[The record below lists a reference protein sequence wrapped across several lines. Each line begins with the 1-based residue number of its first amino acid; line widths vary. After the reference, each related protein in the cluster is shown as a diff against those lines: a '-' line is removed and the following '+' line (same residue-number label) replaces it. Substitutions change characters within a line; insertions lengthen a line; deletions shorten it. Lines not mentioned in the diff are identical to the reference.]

1 MRKYWKYILIAII
14 LLLGVSF
21 PFYAGPYQ
29 QSIARTV
36 LIYLVLSVSWDMLLR
51 TGQLSFGMAGLFGIG
66 SYASVLLLLRLG
78 FSPILSIIGA
88 GLVAFVV
95 AALLGLLVLRLRAM
109 YFAITTLAI
118 GEIFRIIIRNWSSF
132 TGGPEGEILPNI
144 IFDGNPI
151 FSYWLV
157 FGLALLAIG
166 LSVIFEK
173 TRIHFAIT
181 AIRNNEVVAK
191 SSGIN
196 IFKYLVIVFAI
207 TSALQGMAGAVFAQ
221 TYGFVTPESSFSGDY
236 ILLPIAMALLGGI
249 YGTLGPIIG
258 TVLLGVLAEYLKLYI
273 PYGHLIVYGIIIIC
287 IILFMPQGIVGIVR
301 EKIGRRNV
309 K

>member
-1 MRKYWKYILIAII
+1 MIKYWKYILIAII
-14 LLLGVSF
+14 LLLGVLF
-21 PFYAGPYQ
+21 PFYAGAYQ

-36 LIYLVLSVSWDMLLR
+36 LIYLVLAISWDMLLR
-51 TGQLSFGMAGLFGIG
+51 SGQLSFGMAGLFGIG

-78 FSPILSIIGA
+78 ASPMLSILGA

-95 AALLGLLVLRLRAM
+95 AALLGILVLRLRAM

-132 TGGPEGEILPNI
+132 TGGPEGAILPNI
-144 IFDGNPI
+144 IFDGDPVL
-151 FSYWLV
+151 SYWLV
-157 FGLALLAIG
+157 LGLALLAIV
-166 LSVIFEK
+166 LSVIFQK
-173 TRIHFAIT
+173 TRIYFALT

-207 TSALQGMAGAVFAQ
+207 TSALQGMAGGVFAQ
-221 TYGFVTPESSFSGDY
+221 TYGFVTPESSFSADY

-287 IILFMPQGIVGIVR
+287 IIMFMPQGIVGVVR
-301 EKIGRRNV
+301 SKIIRREV
-309 K
+309 G